1 MSRRKFLLLKILL
14 EIMKTVQMKKANN
27 KKNQIKK
34 LKKNFKVHKLLK
46 NIYFLKNKGKKRKN
60 LI

>member
-1 MSRRKFLLLKILL
+1 MFRGKFLLLKILL
-14 EIMKTVQMKKANN
+14 EIMKIAQMKKANN

-34 LKKNFKVHKLLK
+34 LKKNLKIRKLLK
-46 NIYFLKNKGKKRKN
+46 NIYFRKSRGKKRIN

>member
-1 MSRRKFLLLKILL
+1 
-14 EIMKTVQMKKANN
+14 MKKANN

-34 LKKNFKVHKLLK
+34 LKKNLKIRKLLK
-46 NIYFLKNKGKKRKN
+46 NIYSLKSKGKKKIN

>member
-1 MSRRKFLLLKILL
+1 
-14 EIMKTVQMKKANN
+14 MKKANN

-34 LKKNFKVHKLLK
+34 LKKNFKVQKLLK
-46 NIYFLKNKGKKRKN
+46 NIYFLKSKGKKKIN